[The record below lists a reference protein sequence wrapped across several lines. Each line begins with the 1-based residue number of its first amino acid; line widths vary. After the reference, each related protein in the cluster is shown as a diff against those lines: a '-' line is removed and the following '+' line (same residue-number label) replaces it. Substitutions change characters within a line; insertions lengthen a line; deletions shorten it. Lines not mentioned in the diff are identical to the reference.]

1 MAPAWLWLQIFLSD
15 PARAHLSPARL
26 GRGLTPGSMKACVVH
41 SSRIQTPHSTS
52 PSILYNPNPFTA
64 CLLNEVTLGSPP
76 YGVPSSG
83 QCLQHLLP
91 FHIHRDPSQDPREK
105 AGNNSGGLTGK
116 GRVMLSSR
124 QIPASQCC
132 LCICRSIPNPSPREG
147 FAYCK
152 LFALLLFNSS
162 AQEARSLHRLVNEYR
177 RHRPLRLPPGAAG
190 RPYPSN
196 PGPGQASRSP
206 VRGHPAL

>member
-15 PARAHLSPARL
+15 PARAHLSPGHAARL

-116 GRVMLSSR
+116 GRVKPI
-124 QIPASQCC
+124 IP
-132 LCICRSIPNPSPREG
+132 PNPSISV
-147 FAYCK
+147 
-152 LFALLLFNSS
+152 LFMHLSFHT
-162 AQEARSLHRLVNEYR
+162 Q
-177 RHRPLRLPPGAAG
+177 PFPPG
-190 RPYPSN
+190 RVCLL
-196 PGPGQASRSP
+196 QTLCLI
-206 VRGHPAL
+206 AL